1 MTNIHIYYSDI
12 RNESRILKETK
23 SLLSNN
29 ICSKITIIG
38 FWTPGLPEYENIDY
52 NLSVQRI
59 KLCNNILFNKI
70 KIPGIKFISFYLRS
84 IKLIKNLNPNMINIH
99 MLLLL
104 PLGLF
109 IKKRNKCFF
118 VYDAHELETE
128 TRRLKGLEKSLCK
141 IIERRII
148 NSIDLI
154 IVVSESIAE
163 WYVNEYNIS
172 RPVVVLNAP
181 NKRNI
186 NKTNLLRDKL
196 GIRGDQIIL
205 LYQGALFSGRG
216 IDLILDAFKIRTD
229 DKVVVVFMGYGELDK
244 SIIDCS
250 KNYKNIFFLPA
261 VSPDIVLE
269 YTSSADVGI
278 SLIENICLSYFYCMP
293 NKLFEYAMVKLPILV
308 SNMKEMT
315 RIVTE
320 NNMGIAIEDY
330 SPEGINIA
338 INKFLSKDLN
348 LMKENAYRVACE
360 NSWEIQEKKL
370 IESYNQLINRKEN
383 V

>member
-1 MTNIHIYYSDI
+1 MKNIHIYYSNI
-12 RNESRILKETK
+12 QNESRMLKETK
-23 SLLSNN
+23 SLLAHN
-29 ICSKITIIG
+29 ICSNITIIG
-38 FWTPGLPEYENIDY
+38 FWSPGIPDYERIGA
-52 NLSVQRI
+52 NLEIQRI
-59 KLCNNILFNKI
+59 KVCNNKIFNKI
-70 KIPGIKFISFYLRS
+70 KIPGLKFIDFCFKS
-84 IKLIKNLNPNMINIH
+84 IRLMKKIEPNMINIH

-104 PLGLF
+104 PLGMF
-109 IKKRNKCFF
+109 FKKRNKCLF
-118 VYDAHELETE
+118 VYDTHELETE
-128 TRRLKGLEKSLCK
+128 TRRLFGFKKILSKVIEKS
-141 IIERRII
+141 IIKY
-148 NSIDLI
+148 SDLI
-154 IVVSESIAE
+154 IVVSESIAD
-163 WYVNEYNIS
+163 WYAHEYNID

-181 NKRNI
+181 NQRKVNR
-186 NKTNLLRDKL
+186 TNLLRDKL
-196 GIRGDQIIL
+196 GIRDDQIIL

-244 SIIDCS
+244 NIIDCS

-320 NNMGIAIEDY
+320 NNMGIVIEDY
-330 SPEGINIA
+330 SPDGINSA
-338 INKFLSKDLN
+338 INKFLSKDFN
-348 LMKENAYRVACE
+348 IMKENAYRVACE
-360 NSWEIQEKKL
+360 NSWEIQE
-370 IESYNQLINRKEN
+370 INLINAYNKMLS
-383 V
+383 